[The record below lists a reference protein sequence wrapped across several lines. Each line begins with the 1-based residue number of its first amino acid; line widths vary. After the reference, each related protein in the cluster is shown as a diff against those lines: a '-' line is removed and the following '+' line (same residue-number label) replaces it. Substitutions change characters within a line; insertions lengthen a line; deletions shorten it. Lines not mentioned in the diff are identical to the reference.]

1 MSEAGGP
8 TEDVHREHRK
18 KLGWRVSGT
27 EKVIHRD
34 LVLRIEQDR
43 GSVGVAGIREGH
55 LGRLRSI
62 WF

>member
-18 KLGWRVSGT
+18 KLGWRVSGR

-43 GSVGVAGIREGH
+43 GSVGVAGI
-55 LGRLRSI
+55 
-62 WF
+62 